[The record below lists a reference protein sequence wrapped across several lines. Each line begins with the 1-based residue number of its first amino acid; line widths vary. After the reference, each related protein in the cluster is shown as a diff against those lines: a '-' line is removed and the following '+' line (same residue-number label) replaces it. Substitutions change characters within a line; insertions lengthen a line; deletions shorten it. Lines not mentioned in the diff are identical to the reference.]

1 MTKPELDVL
10 YSKVFHSAVVA
21 IGVTDLDGYYIL
33 VNPTWCKY
41 LGFTDEES
49 SKVTVKEVTPAD
61 DRETSSGVFSRLV
74 KGEIASVR
82 KIRRYLRKDGSV
94 FWADLNASALTD
106 VDGKGI
112 GVIGVF
118 IDIDRQVKAEVRQK
132 EMNRELARLAR
143 HDSLTGLYNRRYMD
157 ELLIREHKRSSRYNR
172 GLAVAIAD
180 IDNFKRVNDT
190 YGHDCGDEV
199 LKYLTGIF
207 LESIRETDTV
217 GRWGGEEFLF
227 IFSET
232 SCEGAEVVAERIRAS
247 IAEKPFDCGDVSIP
261 LSVTIGFSYAH
272 GGGTLTQIIKEA
284 DLALYKGKHGGKN
297 QVVCFQETCDNSQ

>member
-21 IGVTDLDGYYIL
+21 IGVTDLNGYYLL
-33 VNPTWCKY
+33 VNPTWCECMGY
-41 LGFTDEES
+41 TDIEAA
-49 SKVTVKEVTPAD
+49 KITVKDVTPPE
-61 DRETSSGVFSRLV
+61 DRERSSGVFSRLV
-74 KGEIASVR
+74 KGDVASVR
-82 KIRRYLRKDGSV
+82 KIRRYLRKDGSI

-106 VDGKGI
+106 SDGKGI

-118 IDIDRQVKAEVRQK
+118 IDIDRQVRAEQRQK
-132 EMNRELARLAR
+132 DMNRELARLAR

-157 ELLIREHKRSSRYNR
+157 ELLVREHKRSLRYNR

-180 IDNFKRVNDT
+180 IDNFKRINDT

-199 LKYLTGIF
+199 LKYLVGIF
-207 LESIRETDTV
+207 LESVRETDTV

-232 SCEGAEVVAERIRAS
+232 SCEGAQIVAERIRAS
-247 IAEKPFDCGDVSIP
+247 IADKPFTCGDTSIN
-261 LSVTIGFSYAH
+261 LSVTIGFSYTH
-272 GGGTLTQIIKEA
+272 GAVPLTQIIKEA
-284 DLALYKGKHGGKN
+284 DLALYKGKHAGKN
-297 QVVCFQETCDNSQ
+297 RVICYQETCDNSL